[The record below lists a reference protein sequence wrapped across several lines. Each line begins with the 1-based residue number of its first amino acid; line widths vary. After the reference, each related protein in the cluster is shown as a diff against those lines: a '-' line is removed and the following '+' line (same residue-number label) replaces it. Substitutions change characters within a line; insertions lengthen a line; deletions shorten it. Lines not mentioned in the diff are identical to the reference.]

1 LGLLALLTAK
11 PEDPRLP
18 DRLIDIA
25 LGLSVWSWAV
35 LGLIRADAS
44 VRVSLVRLT
53 ITALNLSVGALFLTR
68 GAILRRAPVGALLL
82 CLPSLVMSGVALKL
96 APPEGAWPMPA
107 GVVFAAGGLFAVV
120 SLLSLGRCFGLL
132 PAVRG
137 VSTRGTYRLLRHP
150 AYAGELAMVAACA
163 LASPRPVLAW
173 GATAAAAGLIALR
186 IRVEEG
192 LLSEVAEYR
201 EYAGRVR
208 YRLVP
213 GIW

>member
-1 LGLLALLTAK
+1 MGLLALLTSN
-11 PEDPRLP
+11 PEEQRLP

-35 LGLIRADAS
+35 LGLVRADAS

-53 ITALNLSVGALFLTR
+53 ITVLNVSVGALFLTR
-68 GAILRRAPVGALLL
+68 GAILRRAPLRALLL

-96 APPEGAWPMPA
+96 AAPEREWPFYA
-107 GVVFAAGGLFAVV
+107 AAVFAGSGLFAVV

-137 VSTRGTYRLLRHP
+137 VATRGTYRFVRHP
-150 AYAGELAMVAACA
+150 AYAGELGMVAACA
-163 LASPRPVLAW
+163 LASPRPIWAW
-173 GATAAAAGLIALR
+173 IAAAAAAVLIALR
-186 IRVEEG
+186 IRVEEA

-201 EYAGRVR
+201 AYAGRVR
-208 YRLVP
+208 YRLMP